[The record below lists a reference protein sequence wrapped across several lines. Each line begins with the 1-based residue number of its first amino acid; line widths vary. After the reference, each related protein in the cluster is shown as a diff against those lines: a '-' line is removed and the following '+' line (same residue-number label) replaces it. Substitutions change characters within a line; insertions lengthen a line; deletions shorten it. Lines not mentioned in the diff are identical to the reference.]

1 LKKPNHFQLLIVIM
15 AITTLFVTTISVAS
29 LYGAAFTQHRLRLI
43 ETVQSQARLIEAVAQ
58 FDHANSV
65 TNNAVDWQ
73 ADTLKQIANAHSQFN
88 GFGKT
93 GEYTLARRLGD
104 EIVFELTHRHFD
116 LDKPKPIP
124 FAGKWAQPMRLAL
137 SGKSGVMIGLDYRGI
152 NVLAAFEP
160 VDILELGLVAKI
172 DLSEIRGPFI
182 EAGLIALGVALLAIV
197 IASTIFSR
205 ITQPIARQIEQQAET
220 FSTLVETARESIIL
234 IDVKGIIQFVNP
246 SAESLFGYSPGELI
260 GKDVGLLMPSAHRAA
275 HSHYVDQYLSTGVG
289 KIIGSGRQ
297 LLGLRK
303 NGNHFPMHLSIGD
316 IDLPHT
322 RLFTGVIMD
331 LSEQQQLQREIMD
344 TPVREQR
351 RIGQELHDG
360 LGQQL
365 TGLGMLAASLLNKAS
380 KPEFK
385 LASQLADGIQEAIS
399 QVRSLSRGLVP
410 IEVNTENFGVA
421 LQNLAKEVEQQSKI
435 RIHLEL
441 DDISP
446 LNDNDAVMHLYRIVQ
461 EAINNAV
468 KHAHANF
475 ITVTLKINGDQGEL
489 RISDNGQGMDMSDTP
504 MQQKGLGLRIMQHRS
519 KLFDGELSIRPGP
532 ESGTVVCCQ
541 FAIDRIQNSTSE

>member
-1 LKKPNHFQLLIVIM
+1 MRKPNHFQLLIVIM
-15 AITTLFVTTISVAS
+15 AITTLIVTAISVAS
-29 LYGAAFTQHRLRLI
+29 LYDAAFTQHRLRLV

-58 FDHANSV
+58 FDYANSDQGIS
-65 TNNAVDWQ
+65 VDWQ
-73 ADTLKQIANAHSQFN
+73 AGTLKQIADAHSQFN
-88 GFGKT
+88 GFGET
-93 GEYTLARRLGD
+93 GEYTLARRQED
-104 EIVFELTHRHFD
+104 KIVFELTHRHFD
-116 LDKPKPIP
+116 LEKPKPIP

-137 SGKSGVMIGLDYRGI
+137 SGKSGVIIGLDYRGI

-160 VDILELGLVAKI
+160 IDILGLGLVAKI
-172 DLSEIRGPFI
+172 DLSEIRAPFI
-182 EAGLIALGVALLAIV
+182 QAGFIALAVALLAIL

-205 ITQPIARQIEQQAET
+205 ITQPIARHIEQQAET
-220 FSTLVETARESIIL
+220 FRTLVETAREGIVL

-246 SAESLFGYSPGELI
+246 AGESLFGYSSGELI
-260 GKDVGLLMPSAHRAA
+260 GKNVGLLMPSSHRTA
-275 HSHYVDQYLSTGVG
+275 HSQYVDNYMLTGVG
-289 KIIGSGRQ
+289 KIIGTGRQ

-303 NGNHFPMHLSIGD
+303 DGSHFPMHLSIGD
-316 IDLPHT
+316 IDLSHT

-385 LASQLADGIQEAIS
+385 LASQLADGIQEALS

-421 LQNLAKEVEQQSKI
+421 LQNLTKEVEQQSKI

-446 LNDNDAVMHLYRIVQ
+446 LSNNSAVMHLYRIVQ

-468 KHAHANF
+468 KHAQANF
-475 ITVTLKINGDQGEL
+475 ISVTLKIDGDHGEL
-489 RISDNGQGMDMSDTP
+489 NISDNGQGMDMSNTSK
-504 MQQKGLGLRIMQHRS
+504 QQKGLGLRIMHHRC
-519 KLFDGELSIRPGP
+519 KLFDGEFSIRPGT
-532 ESGTVVCCQ
+532 ENGTVICCQ
-541 FAIDRIQNSTSE
+541 FAIDRIQTNASE

>member
-1 LKKPNHFQLLIVIM
+1 M
-15 AITTLFVTTISVAS
+15 AITTLIVTAISVAS
-29 LYGAAFTQHRLRLI
+29 LYDAAFTQHRLRLV

-58 FDHANSV
+58 FDYANSNAANNDGDHS
-65 TNNAVDWQ
+65 TNWKAN
-73 ADTLKQIANAHSQFN
+73 TLKQIANAHSQFN

-93 GEYTLARRLGD
+93 GEYTLARRQED
-104 EIVFELTHRHFD
+104 KIIFELTHRHFD

-124 FAGKWAQPMRLAL
+124 FAGQWAQPMRLAL
-137 SGKSGVMIGLDYRGI
+137 AGESGVIIGLDYRGI
-152 NVLAAFEP
+152 KVLAAFEP
-160 VDILELGLVAKI
+160 VDILDLGLVAKI
-172 DLSEIRGPFI
+172 DLSEIREPFI
-182 EAGLIALGVALLAIV
+182 DAGLIALGVALLAIL

-205 ITQPIARQIEQQAET
+205 ITRPIARQIEQQAET
-220 FSTLVETARESIIL
+220 FHTLVETAREGIIL
-234 IDVKGIIQFVNP
+234 IDVKGTIQFLNP
-246 SAESLFGYSPGELI
+246 SAELLFGYSPGELI
-260 GKDVGLLMPSAHRAA
+260 GKDVVLLMPSNHRKA
-275 HSHYVDQYLSTGVG
+275 HSHYVDQYLSSGIA
-289 KIIGSGRQ
+289 KIIGTGRQ

-303 NGNHFPMHLSIGD
+303 DGSHFPMHLSIGD
-316 IDLPHT
+316 INLSHT

-331 LSEQQQLQREIMD
+331 LSEQQQLQREIME

-385 LASQLADGIQEAIS
+385 LASQLAEGIQEALS

-410 IEVNTENFGVA
+410 IEVNTQNFSVV
-421 LQNLAKEVEQQSKI
+421 LQSLAKEVEQQSNI

-446 LNDNDAVMHLYRIVQ
+446 LHNNDAVMHLYRIAQ
-461 EAINNAV
+461 EALNNAV

-475 ITVTLKINGDQGEL
+475 ISITFKINEDQGEL
-489 RISDNGQGMDMSDTP
+489 KISDNGQGMDFTDTSI
-504 MQQKGLGLRIMQHRS
+504 QQKGLGLRIMRHRC
-519 KLFDGELSIRPGP
+519 KLFDGELSIQPGANN
-532 ESGTVVCCQ
+532 GIVVCCQ
-541 FAIDRIQNSTSE
+541 FAIDRTQTNTPE